1 MRDQITRLVRQG
13 SDLSLRQLFVL
24 FECAEAG
31 ATGVTVKALFE
42 AGAKGLA
49 DPVQRVDVPGV
60 AGDARGD
67 RQRQTDPGRALG
79 EPRAQPAHGRLTVQ
93 SQSRNR

>member
-31 ATGVTVKALFE
+31 AAGVTVKALFE
-42 AGAKGLA
+42 AGAEGL
-49 DPVQRVDVPGV
+49 DKPGV
-60 AGDARGD
+60 TRAVD
-67 RQRQTDPGRALG
+67 RLVALG
-79 EPRAQPAHGRLTVQ
+79 YAQRKEHPSDRRSVLVSLTAAGRRFTAAIEKT
-93 SQSRNR
+93 

>member
-42 AGAKGLA
+42 AGAKGL
-49 DPVQRVDVPGV
+49 DKPGV
-60 AGDARGD
+60 TRAVD
-67 RQRQTDPGRALG
+67 RLVALG
-79 EPRAQPAHGRLTVQ
+79 YAQRKEHPSDRRSVLVSLTAAGRKLIAAIEKT
-93 SQSRNR
+93 